1 MMGAMRACLAAF
13 AIVLLGACGK
23 RAESPPAPPPASGAV
38 AKATLAITNVRVFD
52 GERVLTGVDVA
63 IDGATIVAVGPKL
76 VLPAGVETVDG
87 AGKTLVPGLFDAHVH
102 VFDAA
107 QLRQSLAYGV
117 TTVLDMFSLADVM
130 KDLKAADAPDR
141 AAIRSAGTLATAPG
155 GHGTEYGFEIPT
167 LTAADQAPAWVDARI
182 AEGSDYIKIVY
193 DDGHGY
199 NRPQPTLDTATLAAV
214 IAAAHARGKLAVVHI
229 ADRDAAR
236 TAIESGAD
244 GLIHLFQ
251 DAAPASDFGALVAGK
266 HAFITPT
273 LTVMRALAGDK
284 SALADDARL
293 APYLSV
299 ADKANLV
306 AQFPAKATV
315 ATGAVTETIAQ
326 LRAAKV
332 RILCGTDA
340 PNAGTT
346 FGASVHEELALLVA
360 AGLTPVEALTAATS
374 APATQFGLTDRG
386 RIAAGA
392 RADLVLV
399 DGDPTTTITD
409 TRAITAIWRGGVRF
423 DRAAYKAELDK
434 AAAAAGAPVEP
445 GVISAFDDGTLA
457 VRFGAAWVTST
468 DAMIGGT
475 SAATLAVEDG
485 ALAITGTVATG
496 KAAATWA
503 GAMFSPG
510 AQPFAPADLSKAGGI
525 AFRAKG
531 DGKDHVV
538 LVFAQRLGRMPA
550 AKTFTTDADF
560 APVAFRWKDFGD
572 LDGSDITG
580 IFIGHVEP
588 GPFSLVVDDVAVR

>member
-1 MMGAMRACLAAF
+1 
-13 AIVLLGACGK
+13 
-23 RAESPPAPPPASGAV
+23 
-38 AKATLAITNVRVFD
+38 
-52 GERVLTGVDVA
+52 
-63 IDGATIVAVGPKL
+63 
-76 VLPAGVETVDG
+76 
-87 AGKTLVPGLFDAHVH
+87 
-102 VFDAA
+102 
-107 QLRQSLAYGV
+107 
-117 TTVLDMFSLADVM
+117 
-130 KDLKAADAPDR
+130 
-141 AAIRSAGTLATAPG
+141 
-155 GHGTEYGFEIPT
+155 
-167 LTAADQAPAWVDARI
+167 
-182 AEGSDYIKIVY
+182 
-193 DDGHGY
+193 
-199 NRPQPTLDTATLAAV
+199 
-214 IAAAHARGKLAVVHI
+214 
-229 ADRDAAR
+229 
-236 TAIESGAD
+236 
-244 GLIHLFQ
+244 
-251 DAAPASDFGALVAGK
+251 
-266 HAFITPT
+266 
-273 LTVMRALAGDK
+273 
-284 SALADDARL
+284 
-293 APYLSV
+293 
-299 ADKANLV
+299 
-306 AQFPAKATV
+306 
-315 ATGAVTETIAQ
+315 VTETIAQ

-374 APATQFGLTDRG
+374 AAATQFGLTDRG

-445 GVISAFDDGTLA
+445 GVISAFDDGELA
-457 VRFGAAWVTST
+457 VRFGAAWETST

-550 AKTFTTDADF
+550 AKTFTTADDF